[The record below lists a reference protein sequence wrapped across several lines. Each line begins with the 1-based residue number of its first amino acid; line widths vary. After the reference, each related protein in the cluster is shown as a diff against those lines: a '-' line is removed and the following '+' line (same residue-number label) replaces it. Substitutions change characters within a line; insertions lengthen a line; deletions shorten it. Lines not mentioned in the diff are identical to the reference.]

1 MVHVRTFSFFAAT
14 LLVSGCAV
22 GPDFRVP
29 EPPATKT
36 YTSSALPAETETAPV
51 TAGTAQR
58 FGPGQDIPAQWWAL
72 FHSPALDGVI
82 RQALADSPTLEAA
95 QAVLRQSQEELKAR
109 TGSALFPSID
119 AGGLVTRQ
127 KISGAAFGQ
136 PDTRFSP
143 FTLYNASVNV
153 TYTLDVFGGA
163 RRELEG
169 LRAQVE
175 YQRFQL
181 EGAYLALTANIVTTA
196 VRDASLRAQL
206 QATREIAAAQEEQ
219 LGIVE
224 RQFQVGAAART
235 DVLLQ
240 RSKLAQTRASFAPL
254 EKALAQ
260 NRHQL
265 AVLAGML
272 PSDAARLPEFG
283 LDAFTLP
290 QELPVSLPSSLVR
303 QRPDIRAAE
312 SVLHAASAQVG
323 VATANLY
330 PHITLT
336 GGYGSTAETT
346 GTLFSAGST
355 VWNIGAGLTQP
366 LFHGGELKAKRR
378 AAVAAYDGAAA
389 SYRQTVLQAFQ
400 NVADVLRALELDAQA
415 LKAQADAERSARET
429 LETAQKQ
436 YQVGATSHLAVL
448 LAEGQYEEARIGL
461 VQAEALRFADTAA
474 LFQSLGG
481 GWWNDIATEGTAT
494 RVSKE

>member
-1 MVHVRTFSFFAAT
+1 MAQLRPFSFLAVA
-14 LLVSGCAV
+14 LVVSSCAV

-29 EPPATKT
+29 EAPAAKT
-36 YTSSALPAETETAPV
+36 YTSAALPAETETAPGK
-51 TAGTAQR
+51 AGAAQR
-58 FGPGQDIPAQWWAL
+58 FISGEDIPSQWWTL
-72 FHSPALDGVI
+72 FHSPALDQLI
-82 RQALADSPTLEAA
+82 KQALKDSPTLEAA
-95 QAVLRQSQEELKAR
+95 QAALRQSQEELRAR

-119 AGGLVTRQ
+119 AQGIVTRQ

-136 PDTRFSP
+136 PNTRFSP

-175 YQRFQL
+175 YEKFQL
-181 EGAYLALTANIVTTA
+181 EAAHLALTANIVTTA
-196 VRDASLRAQL
+196 VLDASLRAQI
-206 QATREIAAAQEEQ
+206 QATRDIEKAQAEQ
-219 LGIVE
+219 LSMVE

-240 RSKLAQTRASFAPL
+240 QAKLAQTRASLPPL

-265 AVLAGML
+265 AVLAGRL
-272 PSDAARLPEFG
+272 PADAALLPEFD
-283 LDAFTLP
+283 LTAFDLP
-290 QELPVSLPSSLVR
+290 QQLPVSLPSSLAR
-303 QRPDIRAAE
+303 RRPDIRAAE

-323 VATANLY
+323 VATANMY

-346 GTLFSAGST
+346 GTLFSAGSA
-355 VWNIGAGLTQP
+355 VWNLGAGLTQP
-366 LFHGGELKAKRR
+366 LFHGGELAAKKR
-378 AAVAAYDGAAA
+378 AAVAAYDAAA
-389 SYRQTVLQAFQ
+389 AAYRQSVLQAFQ

-415 LKAQADAERSARET
+415 LKSQADAETAARDS
-429 LETAQKQ
+429 LETAREQ
-436 YQVGATSHLAVL
+436 YKLGAASHLAIL
-448 LAEGQYEEARIGL
+448 LAEDQYEAAKIGL

-481 GWWNDIATEGTAT
+481 GWWNEAKEDTAAKMN
-494 RVSKE
+494 KE